1 MVCVNSVIFFYILLY
16 FGYFLCGA
24 TTGHFLNFIRFRGLR
39 LGFKNIHHHFLVGLF
54 FRHLWGNKQRL
65 LYTTIIT
72 PQMFEIVQTAP
83 VVRHKSRHEYLAPCP
98 SPRNTT
104 PMICRC
110 NAPQLCDID
119 CRRGPTYLTGQYLHT
134 GQRKYTRRTRM
145 IPTRTAR
152 AGTAPSSISSHC
164 PEACRSVDSG
174 ACVQATDGPR
184 RIDTS
189 FHGKCQ

>member
-1 MVCVNSVIFFYILLY
+1 
-16 FGYFLCGA
+16 
-24 TTGHFLNFIRFRGLR
+24 
-39 LGFKNIHHHFLVGLF
+39 
-54 FRHLWGNKQRL
+54 
-65 LYTTIIT
+65 
-72 PQMFEIVQTAP
+72 MFEIVQTAP

-152 AGTAPSSISSHC
+152 AGTAPSSILSHC

-189 FHGKCQ
+189 FHGKAVSGPYIVRCSQFERGEHIGERIRAISIRAISGHLLASGF